1 MPGLIALNKLSKPCS
16 IGRSRRR
23 ALKENPIAY
32 AVETSP
38 EAKAK
43 RAEAKR

>member
-1 MPGLIALNKLSKPCS
+1 MNKLSKPF
-16 IGRSRRR
+16 IIRRSRRL
-23 ALKENPIAY
+23 ALKEDPVAY
-32 AVETSP
+32 AVATSP